1 MANAQ
6 SLSNALASKGNQQQS
21 QEDIAKKM
29 RRALVAM
36 RDEIGKGLMGTNLTA
51 ERFERLVFSAWNSNP
66 KLKLCTP
73 ISFLAA
79 AMTSAQ
85 LGLEPN
91 TPLGQAYII
100 PYGTKATFQIGYKGL
115 LTLLY
120 RSGEILM
127 VDAQVVYEKDEFDY
141 EYGSNARL
149 YHKPHHGA
157 DRGKIIAYYA
167 IVKYLNGGET
177 FRVMYPDQVEE
188 VRTKFSKSA
197 NSSDSPW
204 RTDYNSMA
212 LKTVLLRT
220 IKYGPLSV
228 ELARTV
234 AQDGAIRSNLSENL
248 LDSPV
253 DPETW
258 DVAEP
263 EVVVRDAEPE
273 KAEEK
278 VKPLTAEQVGFV
290 TKGGEK

>member
-1 MANAQ
+1 MATAKTI
-6 SLSNALASKGNQQQS
+6 SNALASKSNQQQ
-21 QEDIAKKM
+21 QLDDAAKKM
-29 RRALVAM
+29 RHSLEQM
-36 RDEIGKGLMGTNLTA
+36 RNEIGKGLMGTNLTA

-100 PYGTKATFQIGYKGL
+100 PYGNKATFQIGYKGL
-115 LTLLY
+115 LTLLW
-120 RSGEILM
+120 RSSEIQT
-127 VDAQVVYEKDEFDY
+127 VDAQTVYEKDEFEF

-149 YHKPHHGA
+149 YHKPYCGS
-157 DRGKIIAYYA
+157 DRGAIVAYYG
-167 IVKYLNGGET
+167 IVKYRNGGET
-177 FRVMYPDQVEE
+177 FRVMFPDQIEE

-212 LKTVLLRT
+212 LKTVLLRN

-228 ELARTV
+228 ELARNV
-234 AQDGAIRSNLSENL
+234 AQDGAIRSSLSENL

-258 DVAEP
+258 DVTET
-263 EVVVRDAEPE
+263 EVKVVESEPE
-273 KAEEK
+273 KK
-278 VKPLTAEQVGFV
+278 QLTAEQVGFAGSV
-290 TKGGEK
+290 SKE